1 MPRIN
6 GRFLDVV
13 KLGISAGR
21 VALAFMLGALLTV
34 FCARPLPA
42 RDAFVLLSG
51 GGSEMD
57 NNYSQYLQARAMAE
71 FFGRNYPRNSVW
83 TFFGAGNVADATP
96 VFSDVYH
103 QVKRNGVLVDAWLP
117 GALPHNRPATRE
129 EFLPA
134 LRQEILPA
142 VANGGTLYLFVGDH
156 GSRSS
161 GRNSESIIVLWG
173 MYRDDLS
180 EHGWSESAR
189 ESLGVSELR
198 RLLAAD
204 IGRGRVVFCMT
215 QCHAGGFH
223 YLAIP
228 REMSPEASWFTT
240 VPGWAKRRLPMVALR
255 AAGFAATDE
264 FSLASGC
271 DPSPDPEMW
280 SGYERYLPENLLGIN
295 LFTSERQGDG
305 CWSFAEAHVAA
316 ILVDRT
322 IDKPRST
329 SEQYLERW
337 ATLIETRLAR
347 EPQLTLTLRRAV
359 AAYQLAVNGRT
370 PKVADAAFQERQA
383 LFQSFI
389 EKMAAQ
395 NDAEFLLSGTRTEL
409 EDAAKQQSM
418 PAMDDPAS
426 PSPPTSRTRRLW
438 SRRVRP
444 AWKSFVEA
452 NQAAALPAAAAE
464 FEKFLLDQEDHGVD
478 YFFGDGDDLRN
489 NVFWQAG
496 YGNPQTMNPE
506 RAEAIALWAQQ
517 RNQKILD
524 WAKANGSDSVR
535 NAADRLSQ
543 LIAEPE
549 TDPAPM
555 DKTDQVQMKATAAER
570 TLFYRRVLAAWEFL
584 LAVNDRPALAKLR
597 ELIELERTPLP
608 PAK

>member
-1 MPRIN
+1 M
-6 GRFLDVV
+6 
-13 KLGISAGR
+13 
-21 VALAFMLGALLTV
+21 
-34 FCARPLPA
+34 
-42 RDAFVLLSG
+42 LLSG

-71 FFGRNYPRNSVW
+71 FFDLNYPRSSVW
-83 TFFGAGNVADATP
+83 TFFGAGNVTGATP
-96 VFSDVYH
+96 VFSDVYRR
-103 QVKRNGVLVDAWLP
+103 VKRDGLFVDAWLP

-142 VANGGTLYLFVGDH
+142 VAGGGTLYLFVGDH
-156 GSRSS
+156 GSRST
-161 GRNSESIIVLWG
+161 GRNGESIIVLWG
-173 MYRDDLS
+173 MRRDDLA
-180 EHGWSESAR
+180 EHGWSESEHEA
-189 ESLGVSELR
+189 LGVSELR
-198 RLLAAD
+198 RVLAAD

-223 YLAIP
+223 YLAVP
-228 REMSPEASWFTT
+228 REMTPEASWFATM
-240 VPGWAKRRLPMVALR
+240 PGWATRRLPTVSLR

-295 LFTSERQGDG
+295 LFTAERQGNG
-305 CWSFAEAHVAA
+305 LRSFAEAHAA
-316 ILVDRT
+316 ATLVDRT

-329 SEQYLERW
+329 SEQFLERW
-337 ATLIETRLAR
+337 AALIETHLAR
-347 EPQLTLTLRRAV
+347 ESQLTPALKRAV
-359 AAYQLAVNGRT
+359 ANYQLAVNGRA
-370 PKVADAAFQERQA
+370 PKVADAAFEERQT
-383 LFQSFI
+383 LFQGFT
-389 EKMAAQ
+389 EKLAAQ
-395 NDAEFLLSGTRTEL
+395 NDAEFLLSGTRAEL

-418 PAMDDPAS
+418 AAMDDPAAA
-426 PSPPTSRTRRLW
+426 PPTARTRRLW
-438 SRRVRP
+438 NRRVRP
-444 AWKSFVEA
+444 AWKAAVEA
-452 NQAAALPAAAAE
+452 NQAATLPAAAVE

-478 YFFGDGDDLRN
+478 YFFGDGDDLRDD
-489 NVFWQAG
+489 VFWQAG

-524 WAKANGSDSVR
+524 WAKTSGPESVR
-535 NAADRLSQ
+535 NAADRLAQ
-543 LIAEPE
+543 LIAEPDSSS
-549 TDPAPM
+549 TTM
-555 DKTDQVQMKATAAER
+555 DKEDQIQMKATAAQR

-597 ELIELERTPLP
+597 ELTELERTPLP

>member
-1 MPRIN
+1 MA
-6 GRFLDVV
+6 
-13 KLGISAGR
+13 KSEISCNQTVR
-21 VALAFMLGALLTV
+21 TVAFGALCILISTTL
-34 FCARPLPA
+34 LPA

-96 VFSDVYH
+96 VFSDVYR
-103 QVKRNGVLVDAWLP
+103 QVKRNDVLVDAWLP

-134 LRQEILPA
+134 LRKEILPA
-142 VANGGTLYLFVGDH
+142 VASGGTLYLFVGDH
-156 GSRSS
+156 GSRST

-173 MYRDDLS
+173 MYRDNIS
-180 EHGWSESAR
+180 EHGWSESDH
-189 ESLGVSELR
+189 ETLGVSELR

-223 YLAIP
+223 YLGMP
-228 REMSPEASWFTT
+228 RDMTPEASWFITE
-240 VPGWAKRRLPMVALR
+240 PGWAKRKPSVISLR

-280 SGYERYLPENLLGIN
+280 SGYERYLPENLLGLN
-295 LFTSERQGDG
+295 LFTSEHNGDG
-305 CWSFAEAHVAA
+305 LRSFAEAHVAA
-316 ILVDRT
+316 TLVDRT

-347 EPQLTLTLRRAV
+347 ESQLTLALKQAV
-359 AAYQLAVNGRT
+359 DNYQLAVNGRK
-370 PKVADAAFQERQA
+370 PNVANAAFQEHQA
-383 LFQSFI
+383 LFQGFI
-389 EKMAAQ
+389 EKLASQ

-444 AWKSFVEA
+444 AWKAAVEA
-452 NQAAALPAAAAE
+452 NQATVLPAAAAE
-464 FEKFLLDQEDHGVD
+464 FEKFLLDQEDRGVD

-524 WAKANGSDSVR
+524 WAKTKGADSVR

-549 TDPAPM
+549 SSSAAM
-555 DKTDQVQMKATAAER
+555 DKGDRVQMKATAAER

-608 PAK
+608 VAK